1 MRSYSEQVQ
10 VCIQAT
16 IKDSAGGNKA
26 NGAETVL
33 ETVNVNISERS
44 LRRTDETGKLVFNKV
59 FEFTL
64 WVNPAYTL
72 TVSHYFKYN
81 GGVLKISALKLDERN
96 IKYHV
101 STEGI
106 Q

>member
-1 MRSYSEQVQ
+1 MRSYPEQVQ

-16 IKDSAGGNKA
+16 IKDAAGGNKA
-26 NGAETVL
+26 NGTETVL
-33 ETVNVNISERS
+33 ETVNVNITEKSVPRS
-44 LRRTDETGKLVFNKV
+44 DGTGKLVFNKV
-59 FEFTL
+59 FEFDL

-72 TVSHYFKYN
+72 TVSHYFRYK
-81 GGVLKISALKLDERN
+81 GGVLKINQIKLDERN

-101 STEGI
+101 SSSGI